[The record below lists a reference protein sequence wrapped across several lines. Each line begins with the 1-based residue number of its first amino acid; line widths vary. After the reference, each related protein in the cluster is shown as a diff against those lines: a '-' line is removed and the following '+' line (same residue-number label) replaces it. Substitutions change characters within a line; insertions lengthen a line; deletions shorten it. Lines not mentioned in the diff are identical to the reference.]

1 MCVTILHATRLK
13 KQKTNKQSM
22 QYKNNNYQH
31 LTGQNNIIY
40 KNQA

>member
-13 KQKTNKQSM
+13 KQNKTNKQCNT
-22 QYKNNNYQH
+22 KNNNYQH

-40 KNQA
+40 KSQA